1 VGAGGREVEG
11 ARRGGAGDEPTGVP
25 GEEAEDER
33 PAVAGSPDAGGVGAR
48 GVALAGPAARAAAA
62 AVAGAPEV
70 GATVG
75 GGVVALA
82 GWEPAADCGAADG
95 EGSAVGGVVRTASQ
109 PSREGPFADWPA
121 AGVPCVPAALAGEE
135 PPAGAAGAGVPE
147 ATGVGAPALAAGVA
161 GATTPAPG
169 GGVLSPGAAAD
180 AAAACPATAG
190 AASPGT
196 PGTTAVAGPTPVAV
210 AGRATTG
217 VVRGTWRTAGIGGAT
232 CCTRA
237 AAPAV
242 TRCSISAERSG
253 ARPAHSRR
261 RFNSRACE
269 KTNSARIAT
278 PTRAANAAIA
288 PIFVNVLE
296 SESAS
301 GKTVMNPGSV

>member
-1 VGAGGREVEG
+1 M
-11 ARRGGAGDEPTGVP
+11 
-25 GEEAEDER
+25 
-33 PAVAGSPDAGGVGAR
+33 
-48 GVALAGPAARAAAA
+48 
-62 AVAGAPEV
+62 

-75 GGVVALA
+75 GGTVPLA
-82 GWEPAADCGAADG
+82 GCAPAADCGAPDG
-95 EGSAVGGVVRTASQ
+95 EGSAVVVGVRTASQ

-121 AGVPCVPAALAGEE
+121 AGAIGEGVSALGAAA
-135 PPAGAAGAGVPE
+135 AAAGAPPVTPGEGETGAVP
-147 ATGVGAPALAAGVA
+147 AGVA
-161 GATTPAPG
+161 GAITPVPG
-169 GGVLSPGAAAD
+169 GGVLSSGAVAD
-180 AAAACPATAG
+180 AAVSPATAG
-190 AASPGT
+190 AASPET
-196 PGTTAVAGPTPVAV
+196 PGTTAVAGPTPVPV

-261 RFNSRACE
+261 RFSSRACE

-278 PTRAANAAIA
+278 PRSAANAAIA

-301 GKTVMNPGSV
+301 GKAVMNPGSV